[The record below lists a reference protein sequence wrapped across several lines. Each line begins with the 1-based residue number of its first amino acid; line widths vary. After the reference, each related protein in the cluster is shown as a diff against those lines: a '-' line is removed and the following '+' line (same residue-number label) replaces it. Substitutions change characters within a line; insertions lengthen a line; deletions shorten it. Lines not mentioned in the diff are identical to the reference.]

1 MDSIPQNRRN
11 INSKAL
17 GERWAGNHLGEL
29 TKINIVLH
37 RFSLIFQEAH
47 ISYSLKRYLVFVVL
61 CLPIKIKAEE
71 KGRADFLTDLQEI
84 IRIFLSQ
91 PHL

>member
-11 INSKAL
+11 ISSKAL

-47 ISYSLKRYLVFVVL
+47 ISYSLKRYLVFVL
-61 CLPIKIKAEE
+61 CLPIES
-71 KGRADFLTDLQEI
+71 GRADFLMDLQEI